1 MRACRKRNSLRRLA
15 TCRSFD
21 HRRSFGA
28 QGLRGFI
35 SGPEQLVC
43 PLYAAEPNWSASRC
57 DLPAQPAGRAYL
69 PMLPRA
75 ELSSRRGERHIPC
88 RRSVPHPGDLF
99 EIRPPDPKLLAVCI
113 DPFPQVFSG
122 NPSLRPG
129 PAFDAHHIGR
139 KPAAIAAA
147 ETATMVGSISRRL
160 QAAYDRLTVVIAERA
175 GYARRQPSLLRR
187 VERVKKL

>member
-1 MRACRKRNSLRRLA
+1 MRG
-15 TCRSFD
+15 SFAGV
-21 HRRSFGA
+21 R
-28 QGLRGFI
+28 
-35 SGPEQLVC
+35 
-43 PLYAAEPNWSASRC
+43 PLDST
-57 DLPAQPAGRAYL
+57 
-69 PMLPRA
+69 
-75 ELSSRRGERHIPC
+75 
-88 RRSVPHPGDLF
+88 
-99 EIRPPDPKLLAVCI
+99 LLAVCT
-113 DPFPQVFSG
+113 DPFRQVFCR

-187 VERVKKL
+187 VKRMKELQLEAPIHAADHVVPHRHAGFFRRFRILPREILRDEL